1 MDILVLPIIVPDV
14 QKKAKYL
21 LFLQVVISSWEII
34 VHSHSMPENVSAIV
48 DVMVNTHLLNMFLFR
63 IFRVE

>member
-1 MDILVLPIIVPDV
+1 MDILVLPIIVRDV

-34 VHSHSMPENVSAIV
+34 VHSHSMLENVSAIV